1 MHRRGSLL
9 YLLMACLVAA
19 LGGLL
24 FGFDTAVIS
33 GAIDQVA
40 SQFHLH
46 ATMKGWIVSSA
57 LVGCLLGSAVA
68 GMLSDRFGRKKV
80 LLLAAV
86 LFTGCAIG
94 SAVPSQPWHLVVARL
109 VGGTGI
115 GIASMLSPLYIA
127 EISPARLRGGMIST
141 YQLAITIGVVVAYF
155 SNYVLAQLAQNQP
168 QLYPAGVWQWIFVD
182 EVWRGMLLAG
192 LLPAAILFVLLLLIP
207 ESPRWLA
214 NRGRTD
220 QALDILARIN
230 GPEAA
235 LAEMAEISRVPRQKS
250 GSVGQLFQRG
260 MRIPLLIGLLLPFFS
275 QISGINVI
283 IYYGPT
289 VLKAVGLQGNAAL
302 SWQVLLGT
310 VNVLFTVV
318 AIFTVD
324 KLGRRPL
331 LLGGIAGVGVM
342 LGVSGL
348 LMSLDN
354 ISAAWLVGAFA
365 VYLACFSL
373 SYGPVCWI
381 IVSEIFPT
389 AIRGRA
395 MSMSIF
401 SLWTGCTL
409 VAQTFPRLLE
419 TLGSSWTFWLYAL
432 STPLAFLFV
441 LVCVP
446 ETKGKTLEQVEK
458 QFVH

>member
-1 MHRRGSLL
+1 
-9 YLLMACLVAA
+9 MACLVAA